1 MELINDIITIIA
13 VMFFIPIS
21 IWFVKRS
28 VCIIKNI
35 KFFIIDSLCHI
46 EKSFWNK
53 IK

>member
-21 IWFVKRS
+21 IWFVKKA

-35 KFFIIDSLCHI
+35 KFFIIDKLWHI
-46 EKSFWNK
+46 
-53 IK
+53 